1 MDEERTLVDAARVM
15 DSLSV
20 TMRTHLWITW
30 GRIALQHEELARAAR
45 QKMQHPGA
53 DQSRL
58 LGREGDAGL
67 VCICAAA
74 FALEALS
81 TELLELR
88 VVPPATTTAWARNR
102 PPADRQILEV
112 LKHGFDPRGL
122 VATWERELRWLFGV
136 RGSSVHYEG
145 SFAPPEIHPL
155 GMGVAPTQATYRAEN
170 ATRAVDLLLGILERC
185 RDKPKPPIRAW
196 SKHKRI
202 RTPALLSPPGR
213 SARRRIR
220 SSCTRDCQRRSRD
233 AALREG
239 RRAGPFR
246 RPALRLGG
254 GYPRLKGLM

>member
-1 MDEERTLVDAARVM
+1 MDEERTVVDAARVT

-58 LGREGDAGL
+58 LEREGDAGL

-81 TELLELR
+81 RELLELR

-102 PPADRQILEV
+102 PAADRQILEV
-112 LKHGFDPRGL
+112 LKHGFDPRGV
-122 VATWERELRWLFGV
+122 VATWERQLRWLFGV

-196 SKHKRI
+196 SREMRGAI
-202 RTPALLSPPGR
+202 DQLTG
-213 SARRRIR
+213 
-220 SSCTRDCQRRSRD
+220 SRGQ
-233 AALREG
+233 AE
-239 RRAGPFR
+239 
-246 RPALRLGG
+246 
-254 GYPRLKGLM
+254 